1 MSRLFLV
8 SALGFI
14 VTGCAGITVKKDQVA
29 ATRRVAIV
37 GYQGILQMEDN
48 DASSKNSITGAIGA
62 SKAMA
67 DMSSGK
73 MGARRG
79 EQAKNGYGELAK
91 RLNGTF
97 GWEIID
103 QSALGTVPAYQ
114 EKVAKSGGLMRTG
127 SQTVEGLL
135 TQYEVNTFKPEQLAA
150 IAQGINADALATV
163 ELKYTVG
170 KRGGVSIGGM
180 GSTTKYPVATAHF
193 KVVNKAGEVIWEDWV
208 ARGEV
213 ASKGL
218 RNTMGADIVAEE
230 TEILIEAANSAF
242 DAIIARYQGAEDAN
256 AKDKGTVKPSDT
268 APASTPAAAPA
279 TDEKK
284 EEAPPAS

>member
-8 SALGFI
+8 SALGVV
-14 VTGCAGITVKKDQVA
+14 VTGCAGITVKKDQVS

-37 GYQGILQMEDN
+37 GYQGVLQLDDN
-48 DASSKNSITGAIGA
+48 DASSKNSVTGAIGA
-62 SKAMA
+62 SKNLA
-67 DMSSGK
+67 DMTSGK
-73 MGARRG
+73 LGARRG
-79 EQAKNGYGELAK
+79 EQALLGYGELAQ
-91 RLNGTF
+91 RLNTTF
-97 GWEIID
+97 GWEVVGRE
-103 QSALGTVPAYQ
+103 SFATVAPYQ

-127 SQTVEGLL
+127 SQTIEGIL
-135 TQYEVNTFKPEQLAA
+135 TQYEVNTYKADQLAA
-150 IAQGINADALATV
+150 IAQGLGADALVSV

-208 ARGEV
+208 AKGEV

-230 TEILIEAANSAF
+230 TESLTEAANSAF
-242 DAIIARYQGAEDAN
+242 DAIIARYHAAEDAS
-256 AKDKGTVKPSDT
+256 AKDKKDT
-268 APASTPAAAPA
+268 AAAPTPAPTPAPEAQQDEA
-279 TDEKK
+279 TP
-284 EEAPPAS
+284 APDAQ

>member
-1 MSRLFLV
+1 MSRLFLIA
-8 SALGFI
+8 ALGLV
-14 VTGCAGITVKKDQVA
+14 VTGCAGITVKKDQVS
-29 ATRRVAIV
+29 ATKRIAIV

-48 DASSKNSITGAIGA
+48 DASSKNSVTGSIGA
-62 SKAMA
+62 MKNIG

-73 MGARRG
+73 MGARRT
-79 EQAKNGYGELAK
+79 EQAQNGYGELAK

-97 GWEIID
+97 GWEVVE
-103 QSALGTVPAYQ
+103 QSSLGTVPAYQ

-135 TQYEVNTFKPEQLAA
+135 TQYEVNLYKPEQLAG
-150 IAQGINADALATV
+150 IAQSLNVDALATV

-193 KVVNKAGEVIWEDWV
+193 KVVNKAGEVIWEDWI
-208 ARGEV
+208 AKGEV

-242 DAIIARYQGAEDAN
+242 DAIISRYHGAEDAS
-256 AKDKGTVKPSDT
+256 AKEKA
-268 APASTPAAAPA
+268 APAAQPAAAPA
-279 TDEKK
+279 TEEKK
-284 EEAPPAS
+284 DEAATPAS